1 MARRYRIEVVVDP
14 SNARAGTQE
23 VRRGLRDATDDAR
36 RMGRA
41 ITLAFAAL
49 GAAGGLAGS
58 TRLLASFGQAMSTVE
73 AVTNSTRGEFRELN
87 AEAQRLGANTRFSAT
102 QAAEG
107 MIYLA
112 RAGFD
117 ANEVLGATEGTLQLA
132 QAGALG
138 LGEAADIA
146 SNILQGFRL
155 QVDQTSRVVDVL
167 ALAANSSNTDVT
179 QLGDAMAYVAPVA
192 AGLGLQIEETAAAI
206 GALSNA
212 GLQGSMAG
220 TGLRRVLSEL
230 ESPSQKSRDILASM
244 GVTADE
250 VRISQVGL
258 TAALQRLAEAGI
270 DTGQALEIFGDRG
283 GPAFEVLAS
292 SIPDVV
298 RMTEAFNDA
307 EGTAERI
314 ANTMDG
320 NLNGAMLR
328 AKSAAEALVLTLG
341 ELGATEFLTGAF
353 RGTAGL
359 LSDVVSVLNQTEGAS
374 VALEITLKALATTA
388 GVLLVRQIVLLT
400 ASVATSAATA
410 FAASGTYTLFTI
422 TLARYGAATAVA
434 ATASHAFGVAMRFM
448 LGPIGLV
455 IIAIGTLTAL
465 WASYRDVAQ
474 QARDANQDLYDIQ
487 NQVAEQARSVTRLT
501 LQQAEARLVE
511 ARATRQQRSEE
522 RRGKE

>member
-1 MARRYRIEVVVDP
+1 MSRRYRIEVVVDP

-87 AEAQRLGANTRFSAT
+87 AEGQRLGANTRFSAT

-298 RMTEAFNDA
+298 R
-307 EGTAERI
+307 
-314 ANTMDG
+314 
-320 NLNGAMLR
+320 
-328 AKSAAEALVLTLG
+328 
-341 ELGATEFLTGAF
+341 
-353 RGTAGL
+353 
-359 LSDVVSVLNQTEGAS
+359 
-374 VALEITLKALATTA
+374 
-388 GVLLVRQIVLLT
+388 
-400 ASVATSAATA
+400 
-410 FAASGTYTLFTI
+410 
-422 TLARYGAATAVA
+422 
-434 ATASHAFGVAMRFM
+434 
-448 LGPIGLV
+448 
-455 IIAIGTLTAL
+455 
-465 WASYRDVAQ
+465 
-474 QARDANQDLYDIQ
+474 
-487 NQVAEQARSVTRLT
+487 
-501 LQQAEARLVE
+501 
-511 ARATRQQRSEE
+511 
-522 RRGKE
+522 